1 MWALMMAAT
10 AAGGALLVWN
20 MVSRTKHVS
29 EGMLDTY
36 RDLLTQA
43 RAERARK
50 AGQQHRAADSPDAE
64 PPEVKGA

>member
-1 MWALMMAAT
+1 MD
-10 AAGGALLVWN
+10 
-20 MVSRTKHVS
+20 SRTKHVS